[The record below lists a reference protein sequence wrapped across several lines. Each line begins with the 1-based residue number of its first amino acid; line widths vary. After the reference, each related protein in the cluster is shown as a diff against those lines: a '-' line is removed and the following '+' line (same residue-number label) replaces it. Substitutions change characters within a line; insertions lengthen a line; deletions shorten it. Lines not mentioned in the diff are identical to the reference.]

1 MLLFKT
7 LATIALLSPFV
18 FVVAL
23 LLSMFYGKN
32 LPLWYDYLLRFIL
45 GVVVVSVL
53 LCSGFG
59 LFYATVM
66 IWS

>member
-1 MLLFKT
+1 MLLLKT
-7 LATIALLSPFV
+7 LSTVALVSPFV

-23 LLSMFYGKN
+23 LPSMFYGKN

-45 GVVVVSVL
+45 GVAVVSIL

-59 LFYATVM
+59 LFYVVGM
-66 IWS
+66 LWS